1 MASILV
7 IDDDRAV
14 LATVKILLE
23 RAAHA
28 VEAVDSSRTGL
39 QLLEARS
46 FDLLIVDIFMPGTDG
61 FETMK
66 LVHQSRPQI
75 PVIVISGQ
83 QFRLA
88 SDRQPDYLHMAT
100 RLGAV
105 SSLQK
110 PFRPSELLTAVNGSL
125 SSSQLPPDLSRKNA
139 GGHSLRTA
147 ISTICVP

>member
-14 LATVKILLE
+14 LTTIKVLLE

-28 VEAVDSSRTGL
+28 VEAVDNSRVGL
-39 QLLEARS
+39 QLLEARD
-46 FDLLIVDIFMPGTDG
+46 FDLLVVDIFMPGMDG

-66 LVHQSRPQI
+66 LVHQSRPEM

-88 SDRQPDYLHMAT
+88 SERRPDFLHMAT

-105 SSLQK
+105 
-110 PFRPSELLTAVNGSL
+110 FELLAAVNASL
-125 SSSQLPPDLSRKNA
+125 SNSAGPPGLSEKIPGNIPPER
-139 GGHSLRTA
+139 
-147 ISTICVP
+147 P

>member
-14 LATVKILLE
+14 LATIKMLLE
-23 RAAHA
+23 RAAHSI
-28 VEAVDSSRTGL
+28 EAVDNSHAGL
-39 QLLEARS
+39 KLLGTQA
-46 FDLLIVDIFMPGTDG
+46 FDLLIVDIFMPGMDG

-66 LVHQSRPQI
+66 LVHQSQPEM

-88 SDRQPDYLHMAT
+88 SERQPDFLHMAT

-110 PFRPSELLTAVNGSL
+110 PFKPSELLAAVNDSL
-125 SSSQLPPDLSRKNA
+125 SKSQPPPGLSPKVP
-139 GGHSLRTA
+139 GG
-147 ISTICVP
+147 VPSERQ

>member
-14 LATVKILLE
+14 LATIKILLE
-23 RAAHA
+23 RAAHV
-28 VEAVDSSRTGL
+28 VEAVDNSRIGL
-39 QLLEARS
+39 QLLRAQR
-46 FDLLIVDIFMPGTDG
+46 FDLLIVDIFMPGMDG

-66 LVHQSRPQI
+66 LVHQSWPEM

-83 QFRLA
+83 QFALA
-88 SDRQPDYLHMAT
+88 SERQPDFLHMAT

-110 PFRPSELLTAVNGSL
+110 PFRPAELLATVNDSL
-125 SSSQLPPDLSRKNA
+125 SSSCPPSGPHRKA
-139 GGHSLRTA
+139 VTGIPSERQ
-147 ISTICVP
+147 

>member
-7 IDDDRAV
+7 IDDDQAV
-14 LATVKILLE
+14 LATIKVLLE

-28 VEAVDSSRTGL
+28 VEAVDNSRAGL
-39 QLLEARS
+39 RLLERCD
-46 FDLLIVDIFMPGTDG
+46 FDLLIVDIFMPGMDG

-66 LVHQSRPQI
+66 LVHQSRPEM

-88 SDRQPDYLHMAT
+88 SERQPDFLHMAT

-110 PFRPSELLTAVNGSL
+110 PFKPFELMAAVASSL
-125 SSSQLPPDLSRKNA
+125 SDSSSGPTTTGNDPSD
-139 GGHSLRTA
+139 HF
-147 ISTICVP
+147 